1 MAPSKIVKWTK
12 FAFQE
17 LQMHCCYICPS
28 QGHCPALRHLIAEA
42 VWDPTLHPK
51 VLPLTYTMIER
62 EKGLRREGQMM
73 VQFLAA
79 KSDLP

>member
-1 MAPSKIVKWTK
+1 
-12 FAFQE
+12 
-17 LQMHCCYICPS
+17 MHCCYICPS

-62 EKGLRREGQMM
+62 ERGLRREGQMM